1 METVSTLM
9 DGELNMDEAEREIA
23 RLKSDMSL
31 REHWDT
37 YHLIGDTMRGGGVAS
52 PGFGARFSRRLAL
65 EPTVLAPRSRMA
77 RGSGRTLQRFVLPA
91 MASAA
96 AIAVVGWMFVG
107 TAPTQ
112 DVAIQQLAV
121 APAPVPVQ
129 ASLAVVKPDVS
140 QPLLPDQASLEP
152 VQDYMLAHQGISPT
166 TAIQGVAPYIRTVS
180 SNGE

>member
-9 DGELNMDEAEREIA
+9 DGEFNVDEAEREIA
-23 RLKSDMSL
+23 RLKSDLVS

-37 YHLIGDTMRGGGVAS
+37 YHLIGEVMRGGATGT
-52 PGFGARFSRRLAL
+52 PGFSARFGERLAL
-65 EPTVLAPRSRMA
+65 EPTVLAPRPRTA
-77 RGSGRTLQRFVLPA
+77 RGSSRTLQRFVMPA

-107 TAPTQ
+107 TAPTP
-112 DVAIQQLAV
+112 DVAGGRVAV
-121 APAPVPVQ
+121 APVPLPVAQPLV
-129 ASLAVVKPDVS
+129 AVKPDAS
-140 QPLLPDQASLEP
+140 QPLLQEAVSSEP

-180 SNGE
+180 GSGE